1 MIIDTITDLQNRGF
15 TMDFNLLGNKLFCP
29 QTKCFINSD
38 EFDIVEVYSFED
50 DMVNLSETV
59 LYAIECFAFAAKG
72 ILLET
77 GHDNASILLS
87 KIKKFW
93 K

>member
-1 MIIDTITDLQNRGF
+1 MFIDTITDLQNRGF
-15 TMDFNLLGNKLFCP
+15 TMDFNLLGNRLFCP
-29 QTKCFINSD
+29 QTKSFINSD
-38 EFDIVEVYSFED
+38 EFDVVEMYSFED
-50 DMVNLSETV
+50 DRVNLEETV

-72 ILLET
+72 ILQET
-77 GHDNASILLS
+77 AHDNTSILLS